1 MAKEGLMDKKIDS
14 LIPLALEAAGKCLA
28 TPSNAI
34 PSEYSGYIASFGASV
49 IQAGLKPAV
58 AFNERKADS
67 AEDKRPLMKA
77 ILYILKKQNQ
87 EGVETNETDDR
98 LLDYIL
104 AHQDSEKQIKRRIM
118 DATTALKLAIRT
130 FRLVK
135 KGEV

>member
-1 MAKEGLMDKKIDS
+1 MEKKIDV
-14 LIPLALEAAGKCLA
+14 LIPLALEAAVKYLT
-28 TPSNAI
+28 TPENAV
-34 PSEYSGYIASFGASV
+34 PSEYGGYIAAFGAAI

-77 ILYILKKQNQ
+77 ILYMLKKQDQ
-87 EGVETNETDDR
+87 SDREAGISDDDR

-104 AHQDSEKQIKRRIM
+104 DHQGSEKQLKRRIM
-118 DATTALKLAIRT
+118 DAATALKLVIRT

-135 KGEV
+135 NREAQ

>member
-1 MAKEGLMDKKIDS
+1 MLKEVSMDRKIET
-14 LIPLALEAAGKCLA
+14 LIPLALAAAKHLT

-67 AEDKRPLMKA
+67 AKEKHLLMKA
-77 ILYILKKQNQ
+77 ILYILKKQTQ
-87 EGVETNETDDR
+87 ASWEPNETDNER

-104 AHQDSEKQIKRRIM
+104 NNQGSEKLLKRRIM